1 VTLVP
6 STSAVARSNRSAVAL
21 LLPPGE
27 ADQVAV
33 ELEAGGFDAYPVPDA
48 RELRELLQARKDI
61 VVGVLDADGDPV
73 GASHA
78 WELMHRGGLSIPALM
93 IIDPATI
100 DRLDLSGPGHED
112 DEYLTRPYSAESVR
126 WRVEAMCI
134 RSVAVDDGS
143 GPVLQGAIDSGNWG
157 RRGQL
162 VAVFNPKGGVG
173 KTTIALNLA
182 AVLAARGQRVLMIDA
197 DTVTGHVDISLGME
211 GVPNVVDA
219 WRDEQEGGPAIPF
232 LDLASAHPSGLRVL
246 PLTSSPI
253 HTELLQPERVAQ
265 SIVQAR
271 RGVDWVIADLHPSYS
286 PLNRALFDKADR
298 IMIPLTP
305 DLPAIRA
312 TVKLRDVADELGM
325 RDRLSLIVNRANTG
339 VAVEDVEKAVGIPA
353 YGQVRSAGLTLVRAV
368 NEGRT
373 LVDLAP
379 RDPITQ
385 DFFTL
390 ADRLMGR
397 EVEHRPEP
405 AAGFRLFGRLLLAPP
420 RVRARA

>member
-1 VTLVP
+1 MTLVP
-6 STSAVARSNRSAVAL
+6 SSASLGGAARSAVAL
-21 LLPPGE
+21 LLPHAE
-27 ADQVAV
+27 AEQVAV
-33 ELEAGGFDAYPVPDA
+33 ELEAGGFDAYVVADA
-48 RELRELLQARKDI
+48 RELRDLLQARRDI

-78 WELMHRGGLSIPALM
+78 WDLMHRGGRSIPALM
-93 IIDPATI
+93 VIDPMTM

-143 GPVLQGAIDSGNWG
+143 GPVLQGAIESGNWG

-182 AVLAARGQRVLMIDA
+182 AVLAARGQRVLMVDA

-232 LDLASAHPSGLRVL
+232 LELASAHPSGLRVL
-246 PLTSSPI
+246 PLTNSPI

-265 SIVQAR
+265 SISQAR

-298 IMIPLTP
+298 ILIPLTP

-325 RDRLSLIVNRANTG
+325 RERLSLIVNRANTG
-339 VAVEDVEKAVGIPA
+339 VSVEDVEKAVGIPA

-379 RDPITQ
+379 KDPITQ
-385 DFFTL
+385 DFFIL
-390 ADRLMGR
+390 ADRLMGK
-397 EVEHRPEP
+397 EVTRPEP
-405 AAGFRLFGRLLLAPP
+405 AMAGRRLFGRLLLAAP
-420 RVRARA
+420 RARA

>member
-6 STSAVARSNRSAVAL
+6 ASSAVTRSAVAL
-21 LLPPGE
+21 LLRGAE
-27 ADQVAV
+27 ADQVAA
-33 ELEAGGFDAYPVPDA
+33 ELFAGGFEPVVVDDA
-48 RELRELLQARKDI
+48 RELRDLLAARRDV
-61 VVGVLDADGDPV
+61 VVGVLDADDDPV

-78 WELMHRGGLSIPALM
+78 WDLMHRGGRSIPALM
-93 IIDPATI
+93 IIDPMTM
-100 DRLDLSGPGHED
+100 DRLDLEGPGHED
-112 DEYLTRPYSAESVR
+112 DEYLTRPYSPESIR

-143 GPVLQGAIDSGNWG
+143 GPILQGEIEAGNWG

-182 AVLAARGQRVLMIDA
+182 AVLNARGQRVLMIDA
-197 DTVTGHVDISLGME
+197 DTVTGHVDTSLGME
-211 GVPNVVDA
+211 GVPTVVDA
-219 WRDEQEGGPAIPF
+219 WRDELEGGPAIPF
-232 LDLASAHPSGLRVL
+232 LDLASGHPSGLRVL

-253 HTELLQPERVAQ
+253 HTELLDPERVAQ
-265 SIVQAR
+265 AIVLAR
-271 RGVDWVIADLHPSYS
+271 RSVDFVIADLHPSYS

-312 TVKLRDVADELGM
+312 TVKLRDVAEELGM

-339 VAVEDVEKAVGIPA
+339 VSVEDVERAVGIPA
-353 YGQVRSAGLTLVRAV
+353 FGQVRSAGLTLVKAV

-379 RDPITQ
+379 KDPITL
-385 DFFTL
+385 DFFAL
-390 ADRLMGR
+390 ADKLLGK
-397 EVEHRPEP
+397 EVQRPEP
-405 AAGFRLFGRLLLAPP
+405 AAGFRLFGRLLIAAP
-420 RVRARA
+420 RARA

>member
-6 STSAVARSNRSAVAL
+6 SAASGAGPARSAVAL
-21 LLPPGE
+21 LLPPAE
-27 ADQVAV
+27 AEQVAV
-33 ELEAGGFDAYPVPDA
+33 ELEAGGFDAYVVADA
-48 RELRELLQARKDI
+48 RELRDLLQTRRDV

-78 WELMHRGGLSIPALM
+78 WDLMHRGGRSIPALM
-93 IIDPATI
+93 VIDPMTM

-157 RRGQL
+157 RRGRL

-182 AVLAARGQRVLMIDA
+182 AVLAARGQRVLMVDA

-219 WRDEQEGGPAIPF
+219 WRDEQEGGPAISF

-246 PLTSSPI
+246 PLTNSPI

-265 SIVQAR
+265 AIFEAG
-271 RGVDWVIADLHPSYS
+271 RGVDFVIVDLHPSYS
-286 PLNRALFDKADR
+286 PLNRAIFDKADK
-298 IMIPLTP
+298 IMVPLTP

-325 RDRLSLIVNRANTG
+325 RERLALIVNRANTG
-339 VAVEDVEKAVGIPA
+339 VSIDDVEKAVGMPA

-368 NEGRT
+368 NEGRS
-373 LVDLAP
+373 LVEIAP
-379 RDPITQ
+379 KEPITQ

-390 ADRLMGR
+390 ADRLMGK
-397 EVEHRPEP
+397 EVERRPEP
-405 AAGFRLFGRLLLAPP
+405 AHGFRLFGKLLLAAP
-420 RVRARA
+420 RARA

>member
-6 STSAVARSNRSAVAL
+6 SSGAPARSAVAL
-21 LLPPGE
+21 LLRPAE
-27 ADQVAV
+27 AEQVAAD
-33 ELEAGGFDAYPVPDA
+33 LAAGGFDPVMVEDA
-48 RELRELLQARKDI
+48 RELRDLLQARRD
-61 VVGVLDADGDPV
+61 VVVAVLDADGDPV

-78 WELMHRGGLSIPALM
+78 WEMLHRGGRSIPALM
-93 IIDPATI
+93 IIDPMTM
-100 DRLDLSGPGHED
+100 DRLDLTGAGHED
-112 DEYLTRPYSAESVR
+112 DEYITRPYSAESVR

-134 RSVAVDDGS
+134 RSAAVDDGS
-143 GPVLQGAIDSGNWG
+143 GPILQGEIDSHNWG

-162 VAVFNPKGGVG
+162 IAVFNPKGGVG

-219 WRDEQEGGPAIPF
+219 WRDELEGGPSIPF
-232 LDLASAHPSGLRVL
+232 LELASAHPSGLRVL

-271 RGVDWVIADLHPSYS
+271 RGVDFVIADLHPSYS

-379 RDPITQ
+379 KDPITQ
-385 DFFTL
+385 DFFLL
-390 ADRLMGR
+390 ADRLLGKEAR
-397 EVEHRPEP
+397 QPE
-405 AAGFRLFGRLLLAPP
+405 AAAKRRGFGRLTLAAP
-420 RVRARA
+420 RARA

>member
-1 VTLVP
+1 MTLVP
-6 STSAVARSNRSAVAL
+6 SAAALSRTRSAVAV
-21 LLPPGE
+21 LLPRAE
-27 ADQVAV
+27 QDLVAAQ
-33 ELEAGGFDAYPVPDA
+33 LHAGGFDPIVLEDV
-48 RELRELLQARKDI
+48 RELRDLLSTRRDV
-61 VVGVLDADGDPV
+61 VVGIIDAEEDPAL
-73 GASHA
+73 ASMA
-78 WELMHRGGLSIPALM
+78 WDLLHRNGRNIPALM
-93 IIDPATI
+93 VIDPMTI
-100 DRLDLSGPGHED
+100 DQLDLSGPGHDD
-112 DEYLTRPYSAESVR
+112 DEYLTRPYAAESVR

-134 RSVAVDDGS
+134 RSVAIDDGS
-143 GPVLQGAIDSGNWG
+143 GPVLQGDIENGSWG

-211 GVPNVVDA
+211 GVPTVVDA

-232 LDLASAHPSGLRVL
+232 LELASAHTSGLRVL

-253 HTELLQPERVAQ
+253 HTELLEPQRVAQ
-265 SIVQAR
+265 AMTVAR
-271 RGVDWVIADLHPSYS
+271 RGVDFVIADLHPSYS
-286 PLNRALFDKADR
+286 PLNRAVFDKADR

-325 RDRLSLIVNRANTG
+325 RDRLSLIINRANTG
-339 VAVEDVEKAVGIPA
+339 VSVTDVESAVGIPA

-373 LVDLAP
+373 LVDIAP
-379 RDPITQ
+379 KDPITQ

-390 ADRLMGR
+390 ADKLLGR
-397 EVEHRPEP
+397 EVARPEP
-405 AAGFRLFGRLLLAPP
+405 ARGRSLFGRLLLPAP
-420 RVRARA
+420 RARA

>member
-1 VTLVP
+1 
-6 STSAVARSNRSAVAL
+6 
-21 LLPPGE
+21 
-27 ADQVAV
+27 
-33 ELEAGGFDAYPVPDA
+33 
-48 RELRELLQARKDI
+48 
-61 VVGVLDADGDPV
+61 
-73 GASHA
+73 
-78 WELMHRGGLSIPALM
+78 MHRGGRTIPALM
-93 IIDPATI
+93 IIDPMTM

-134 RSVAVDDGS
+134 RSVAIDDGS
-143 GPVLQGAIDSGNWG
+143 GPVLQGAIDNGNWG

-182 AVLAARGQRVLMIDA
+182 AVLAARGQRVLMVDA

-219 WRDEQEGGPAIPF
+219 WRDELEGGPSIPF
-232 LDLASAHPSGLRVL
+232 LELASAHPSGLRVL
-246 PLTSSPI
+246 PLSNSPI

-265 SIVQAR
+265 AISQAR

-298 IMIPLTP
+298 ILIPLTP

-325 RDRLSLIVNRANTG
+325 RERLSLIINRANTG
-339 VAVEDVEKAVGIPA
+339 VAIADVEKAVGIPS

-373 LVDLAP
+373 LVELAP
-379 RDPITQ
+379 KDPITQ
-385 DFFTL
+385 DFFIL
-390 ADRLMGR
+390 ADRLLGKD
-397 EVEHRPEP
+397 VERRPAP
-405 AAGFRLFGRLLLAPP
+405 AAGFRLFGKLLLSAP
-420 RVRARA
+420 RARA

>member
-1 VTLVP
+1 MTLVP
-6 STSAVARSNRSAVAL
+6 APAAAPSAVAL
-21 LLPPGE
+21 LLPRTE
-27 ADQVAV
+27 AEQVAA
-33 ELEAGGFDAYPVPDA
+33 ELEAGGFDAFVVEDA
-48 RELRELLQARKDI
+48 RELRELLESRPDV

-73 GASHA
+73 GASQA
-78 WELMHRGGLSIPALM
+78 WELMHRGVRSIPALM
-93 IIDPATI
+93 IIDPLTI
-100 DRLDLSGPGHED
+100 DRLELNGAGHED

-126 WRVEAMCI
+126 WRVEAMWI

-143 GPVLQGAIDSGNWG
+143 GPVLQGAIDSRDWG

-211 GVPNVVDA
+211 GVPTVVDA
-219 WRDEQEGGPAIPF
+219 WRDELEGGPAIPF
-232 LDLASAHPSGLRVL
+232 LELASAHPCGLRVL
-246 PLTSSPI
+246 PLTASPI
-253 HTELLQPERVAQ
+253 HTDVLQPERVAQ
-265 SIVQAR
+265 ALVQAR
-271 RGVDWVIADLHPSYS
+271 RGVDFVIADLHPSYS
-286 PLNRALFDKADR
+286 PLNRAVFDKADR
-298 IMIPLTP
+298 IVVPLTP

-325 RDRLSLIVNRANTG
+325 RDRLSLVVNRANTG
-339 VAVEDVEKAVGIPA
+339 VAVDDVEKAVGIPA
-353 YGQVRSAGLTLVRAV
+353 WGQVRSAGLTLVRAV

-379 RDPITQ
+379 KDPITQ

-390 ADRLMGR
+390 ADRLMGKELER
-397 EVEHRPEP
+397 VPERAP
-405 AAGFRLFGRLLLAPP
+405 GGFRLFGRLLLAAP
-420 RVRARA
+420 RARA